1 MPIDPRVAAL
11 CEEIGIQVITST
23 WYPGVRQTR
32 AVGTLNRIYATRGA
46 DNFRWTLITIGETE
60 NNQGM
65 IDEFLLWAVSD
76 LVKDHMPLIEADTSK
91 WLSTFD
97 AAPIGEMQFI
107 LRGKKRQRDKLYG
120 MIFERIV
127 RAFGPRSIQ
136 PDLFE
141 EKRGA
146 A

>member
-1 MPIDPRVAAL
+1 MIDPRVYAL
-11 CEEIGIQVITST
+11 CKEYRIEIIVST

-32 AVGTLNRIYATRGA
+32 AAGTLNRIYATRGE

-76 LVKDHMPLIEADTSK
+76 LVRDCMPQIEEDADK
-91 WLSTFD
+91 WLSVFD
-97 AAPIGEMQFI
+97 KAPIGEMQFI
-107 LRGKKRQRDKLYG
+107 LRGRKRQRDKLYG

>member
-1 MPIDPRVAAL
+1 MDPRVAAI
-11 CEEIGIQVITST
+11 CEANGIEVITST

-32 AVGTLNRIYATRGA
+32 AVCTLNRIYATRGE
-46 DNFRWTLITIGETE
+46 DNLHWTLLTIGQTE

-65 IDEFLLWAVSD
+65 IDEFLLWATSD
-76 LVKDHMPLIEADTSK
+76 LVKDHMPIIEAETTK
-91 WLSTFD
+91 WLEVFD
-97 AAPIGEMQFI
+97 LAPIGEMQAI

>member
-1 MPIDPRVAAL
+1 MVVDAAVAEM
-11 CEEIGIQVITST
+11 CEAYGIEVITST
-23 WYPGVRQTR
+23 WYPGVRKTR
-32 AVGTLNRIYATRGA
+32 AGGTLNRIYRTRGTQ
-46 DNFRWTLITIGETE
+46 NLMWTLRTVGETE

-76 LVKDHMPLIEADTSK
+76 LVKDHMHLIETEHEK
-91 WLSTFD
+91 WFQVFD
-97 AAPIGEMQFI
+97 AAPIGEMQYI
-107 LRGKKRQRDKLYG
+107 LRGKKKQRDKLYG

-141 EKRGA
+141 EKRGVA
-146 A
+146 